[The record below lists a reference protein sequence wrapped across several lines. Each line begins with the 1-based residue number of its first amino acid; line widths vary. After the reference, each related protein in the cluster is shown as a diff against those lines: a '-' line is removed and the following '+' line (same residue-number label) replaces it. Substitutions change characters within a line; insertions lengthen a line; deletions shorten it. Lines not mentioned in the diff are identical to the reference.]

1 MPARKEPSPG
11 GWWLADGS
19 IYCAGPRYYIDCLG
33 ECQGCGCG
41 GGSFCPSCDGLDC
54 ECALGSCANRHVG
67 CTEFRYGQCNQ
78 QIACSGRIACRWVSC
93 TPPWL
98 LDSSCTNVVQIDDS
112 TANHFAPCQN
122 GTPPPPPPGFVGMAA
137 TPAGT
142 GYWLVS
148 SAGAIKAFGGAVSHG
163 SLAGIALDKPIVG
176 IAATPSG
183 NGYWLVA
190 ADGGIFTFGDARFD
204 GSTGNIAL
212 ARPIVGMSDDS
223 ATGGYR
229 FVASDGGVFDFDAPF
244 YGSLGNVRLTK
255 PVVGMAATKTG
266 NGYWLV
272 ASDGGIF
279 SFGQAAFFGSLG
291 DVHLVEPVVGM
302 AATPT
307 NRGYWMVAA
316 DGGIFTFGD
325 ATNSTDPSAAS
336 TWTRP
341 SPGWRAHRRAMATGW
356 SQPTA
361 ECSRSVTPTSTDR
374 GPDDHRDRHGVGDRV
389 WCRGRRRRRGPV
401 HVVAVRPLHA
411 VDDHSLRGAEP
422 GSSLLRYGR
431 LVRVRIGSRGGDTWS
446 RAAVVAALAKSADL
460 LGHPAWI
467 AGIVAAAAFVAAAI
481 DAGAFGEVIPIW
493 RRQVDDGWLVRYRRW
508 VYASGFGWQIGV
520 GVATYIMT
528 AAVFLMVILAG
539 LTASPAAAFG
549 LCAGFGLVRGLAVLA
564 TPGRRRRIVC
574 ACSTGRSTGPGPW
587 CGSR

>member
-1 MPARKEPSPG
+1 MSVAERLGGFLANRTSRRSFLARSTMAATALSIGPVDYLIRPGTAYAQVCECVPGTDCNCSDLCCDGYTQFCCTINDGVNACPQGTFPG

-325 ATNSTDPSAAS
+325 ATFHGSLGGIHLDAPITGMAS
-336 TWTRP
+336 TP
-341 SPGWRAHRRAMATGW
+341 SGNGYW
-356 SQPTA
+356 
-361 ECSRSVTPTSTDR
+361 
-374 GPDDHRDRHGVGDRV
+374 
-389 WCRGRRRRRGPV
+389 
-401 HVVAVRPLHA
+401 L
-411 VDDHSLRGAEP
+411 
-422 GSSLLRYGR
+422 
-431 LVRVRIGSRGGDTWS
+431 
-446 RAAVVAALAKSADL
+446 VAAD
-460 LGHPAWI
+460 G
-467 AGIVAAAAFVAAAI
+467 GMFTFG
-481 DAGAFGEVIPIW
+481 DAHFYGSGA
-493 RRQVDDGWLVRYRRW
+493 
-508 VYASGFGWQIGV
+508 
-520 GVATYIMT
+520 
-528 AAVFLMVILAG
+528 
-539 LTASPAAAFG
+539 
-549 LCAGFGLVRGLAVLA
+549 
-564 TPGRRRRIVC
+564 
-574 ACSTGRSTGPGPW
+574 
-587 CGSR
+587 